1 MTRRSKRTIPELNT
15 TSTADISFML
25 LILFLV
31 ATSMDIDQGITRLLA
46 PVNKKEVEQE
56 KLVDRRNIME
66 IELKADN
73 SVTINQK
80 KANLNDLNQLV
91 ADFIENADN
100 RSDMPEKVLKKIP
113 LLGKCAVT
121 DKHVIRLQ
129 VSREAAYN
137 RYFAIQNELM
147 VAYNTLRN
155 RLARAKF
162 GYDYESCTDEQRK
175 AILQVYPLR
184 IAEKQP

>member
-1 MTRRSKRTIPELNT
+1 MIRRSKRTIPELNT

-46 PVNKKEVEQE
+46 PVNKEEVKQE

-73 SVTINQK
+73 SVTVNQMKTNQK
-80 KANLNDLNQLV
+80 SLHQQV
-91 ADFIENADN
+91 MDFIENADN
-100 RSDMPEKVLKKIP
+100 RSDMPEKVLKQIP
-113 LLGKCAVT
+113 LLGKCVVT

-129 VSREAAYN
+129 VSREADYD

-155 RLARAKF
+155 RLARTKF
-162 GYDYESCTDEQRK
+162 GHDYESCTDEQKK

-184 IAEKQP
+184 IAEKQS